1 MRARTTATGLALL
14 GLLIAGTVEAQP
26 DGSGIG
32 GPSPKIAAETLFREG
47 VRLMDQGDYAAAC
60 PQLEASE
67 ELDMAVGTL
76 LYLADCYEQS
86 GRLAS
91 AWARFSEARSLAHAQ
106 NMAERERIAA
116 ERVVALEPRLSRVTL
131 VVPAARPAGFSI
143 RLGSAA
149 IPAPSWGSALPI
161 DPGEVELEAE
171 APGYETFRT
180 RLQIPHE
187 PGSITAVIPDLEP
200 TPQPVAIAPAPLASQ
215 PKTAPRTRQID
226 AGKAWR
232 TVGLAL
238 VGVGGAALVG
248 GGVATALA
256 VRSNDESLARCR
268 SDGRLCSSRGVQL
281 RERAALQ
288 ADIATV
294 SLTAGGSLVLA
305 GLLVYTL
312 PGSQRREVQ
321 VALPAYGQG
330 LTLSARGEW

>member
-1 MRARTTATGLALL
+1 MGARTTAAALALL
-14 GLLIAGTVEAQP
+14 GLLITSAVEAQP
-26 DGSGIG
+26 EGSGVD

-60 PQLEASE
+60 PKLEASE

-143 RLGSAA
+143 RLGGAA

-161 DPGEVELEAE
+161 DPGEVELEAV
-171 APGYETFRT
+171 APGYEAFRT
-180 RLQIPHE
+180 RLQIPSE
-187 PGSITAVIPDLEP
+187 PGPITAVIPELEP
-200 TPQPVAIAPAPLASQ
+200 TPQPVEIAPAPVSQ
-215 PKTAPRTRQID
+215 PKTAPKIKQVD

-232 TVGLAL
+232 TVGLTL
-238 VGVGGAALVG
+238 VGVGGAALIG
-248 GGVATALA
+248 GGVATVLA

-294 SLTAGGSLVLA
+294 SVAAGGSLVLA

-321 VALPAYGQG
+321 VALMPASGGG
-330 LTLSARGEW
+330 LALGTRGEW